1 MHKVIVVTGRPFAG
15 KRIFAEYIDSNSDG
29 LFSYIPSTSEVGGS
43 ILFSYFSQK
52 EDRKVSVSITDLLDV
67 IEEGRIPVLVCDNN
81 SVKDILSTAED
92 YQLEVY
98 SVYLDVD
105 IEVSLSRFLDTLPAG
120 HVTSAFAESVSET
133 LTKLINIEKNIQH
146 HVSYDLAIDNKKLRK
161 SSINKINKLINN
173 DKKEPRAEVVKR
185 TIDEKMTTHTL
196 GMKTFIYNQLKA
208 YQSLNENSKK
218 ALVKGVSLIVDC
230 YRSKIEEDL

>member
-1 MHKVIVVTGRPFAG
+1 MHKIIVVTGRPFAG
-15 KRIFAEYIDSNSDG
+15 KRIFAEYIDNNSDG
-29 LFSYIPSTSEVGGS
+29 RFSYIPSTSEVGGN

-52 EDRKVSVSITDLLDV
+52 EGKKVSVSITDLLDV
-67 IEEGRIPVLVCDNN
+67 IEDGSIPVLVCDNN
-81 SVKDILSTAED
+81 SVRDILCTAED

-105 IEVSLSRFLDTLPAG
+105 LEVSLTRFLETLPSG
-120 HVTSAFAESVSET
+120 EISNNFAEDVSET

-146 HVSYDLAIDNKKLRK
+146 HVSYDIAIDNKKLRK
-161 SSINKINKLINN
+161 SAINKINKLINN

-185 TIDEKMTTHTL
+185 TVDEKMTTHTL

-208 YQSLNENSKK
+208 YKSLNENSKK

-230 YRSKIEEDL
+230 YRSKVEEDL